1 MKQQFLDA
9 NIYVMPSAVE
19 NSPNSLCE
27 AQILGTPV
35 VASYC
40 GGTPTLLTE
49 GETGYFY
56 RYEEHEMLAQI
67 VMRLFNRNDFEQLSA
82 KEREVALARHD
93 RQKNAEELAKIYC
106 HILKLNHA

>member
-1 MKQQFLDA
+1 M
-9 NIYVMPSAVE
+9 
-19 NSPNSLCE
+19 
-27 AQILGTPV
+27 
-35 VASYC
+35 
-40 GGTPTLLTE
+40 TE

-93 RQKNAEELAKIYC
+93 RQKNAGELAKIYC